1 MLGLL
6 ISLIFGVF
14 GLTFALA
21 FTGGAIGLV
30 FDIIFDVLLPVAP
43 LFIFIYLIRLFVGKN
58 KKTNNIF
65 QTRTAATNKLSAK
78 ANPNE
83 AKFIKALQDHFKSDA
98 RLLFDQDTY
107 LSPLNDGAINLDN
120 VGIYMRDEYIST
132 LHEYKTAFPNSY
144 NTFVDMILDYTKSR
158 QPQSKPVT
166 NTPKSTETKSTYL
179 KDAEYYIDALTRM
192 NDSISEEHVTEYLN
206 KSIEYL
212 TQIKNIEKTF
222 PKSKDKTT
230 KLYQYYLPMLLDI
243 LENYKR
249 LSVGTT
255 QSKEFK
261 ENEDRLLKT
270 LLLINGALE
279 TMSGSL
285 LEEYYTE
292 SSVDMKTL
300 EALLKKDGLV
310 QDEMTFENF
319 SKAQKEKKV
328 ESNG

>member
-1 MLGLL
+1 MIGLFL
-6 ISLIFGVF
+6 FLVSLFAGLTILSVGLDIFGFAFDVF
-14 GLTFALA
+14 G
-21 FTGGAIGLV
+21 
-30 FDIIFDVLLPVAP
+30 P
-43 LFIFIYLIRLFVGKN
+43 LFTIGIFVYLIRMFTSKN
-58 KKTNNIF
+58 KQTNNIF
-65 QTRTAATNKLSAK
+65 KTRTASVSNIKS
-78 ANPNE
+78 NPNE
-83 AKFIKALQDHFKSDA
+83 AKFVKALQNHFKSDA

-107 LSPLNDGAINLDN
+107 LTPLNDGVITLDN

-132 LHEYKTAFPNSY
+132 LHEYKIAFPNSY
-144 NTFVDMILDYTKSR
+144 NTFVDMILNYTNSR
-158 QPQSKPVT
+158 NASRSQPVS
-166 NTPKSTETKSTYL
+166 NTPKETQTKSTYL
-179 KDAEYYIDALTRM
+179 KDAQYYIDSLSKM
-192 NDSISEEHVTEYLN
+192 NDSIPEEQITEHLN
-206 KSIEYL
+206 KSVEYL
-212 TQIKNIEKTF
+212 TQIRDIEKTF

-249 LSVGTT
+249 LSVGST

-270 LLLINGALE
+270 LVLINGALD
-279 TMSGSL
+279 TLTHTL

-319 SKAQKEKKV
+319 RGTQEKKV
-328 ESNG
+328 KSNG

>member
-1 MLGLL
+1 
-6 ISLIFGVF
+6 
-14 GLTFALA
+14 
-21 FTGGAIGLV
+21 
-30 FDIIFDVLLPVAP
+30 
-43 LFIFIYLIRLFVGKN
+43 
-58 KKTNNIF
+58 
-65 QTRTAATNKLSAK
+65 
-78 ANPNE
+78 
-83 AKFIKALQDHFKSDA
+83 
-98 RLLFDQDTY
+98 
-107 LSPLNDGAINLDN
+107 
-120 VGIYMRDEYIST
+120 
-132 LHEYKTAFPNSY
+132 
-144 NTFVDMILDYTKSR
+144 MILNYTSSR
-158 QPQSKPVT
+158 NASRSKPVS
-166 NTPKSTETKSTYL
+166 NTPKETQTKSTYL
-179 KDAEYYIDALTRM
+179 KDAQYYIDSLSKM
-192 NDSISEEHVTEYLN
+192 NESIDQETITEHLN
-206 KSIEYL
+206 KSVQYL
-212 TQIKNIEKTF
+212 SQIRDIEKTF

-249 LSVGTT
+249 LSVGST

-319 SKAQKEKKV
+319 SKTQKDKKV

>member
-1 MLGLL
+1 MIGLIL
-6 ISLIFGVF
+6 FLMSLFAGLTILSVGFEIFGVAMDVF
-14 GLTFALA
+14 GPLIT
-21 FTGGAIGLV
+21 IG
-30 FDIIFDVLLPVAP
+30 IFVY
-43 LFIFIYLIRLFVGKN
+43 IIRLFTNKN
-58 KKTNNIF
+58 KKTDSIF
-65 QTRTAATNKLSAK
+65 KTRTASAPTSRT
-78 ANPNE
+78 NPNE
-83 AKFIKALQDHFKSDA
+83 AKFIKALDNHFKSDA
-98 RLLFDQDTY
+98 RLLFDQETY
-107 LSPLNDGAINLDN
+107 LTPLSEGPITLDN

-132 LHEYKTAFPNSY
+132 LSEYKIAFPNSY
-144 NTFVDMILDYTKSR
+144 NTFVDMILNYTSSR
-158 QPQSKPVT
+158 NASRSKPVS
-166 NTPKSTETKSTYL
+166 NTPKETQTKSTYL
-179 KDAEYYIDALTRM
+179 KDAQYYIDSLSKM
-192 NDSISEEHVTEYLN
+192 NESIDQETITEHLN
-206 KSIEYL
+206 KSVQYL
-212 TQIKNIEKTF
+212 SQIRDIEKTF

-249 LSVGTT
+249 LSVGST

-270 LLLINGALE
+270 LVLINGALD
-279 TMSGSL
+279 TLTHTL

-319 SKAQKEKKV
+319 KQSQEKKV